1 MIRAS
6 QYEVS
11 ENHPLRRLF
20 LTLAERGMLQH
31 LDRDPQTVQYLANL
45 LTEFVHRDNMNRIMS
60 DSGERLEYFFDMLAQ
75 STSQMLPQSRREHYK
90 HIGDLALFHLG
101 LFPGHLTYGRR
112 LLSPGYYAA
121 QGRRSYS
128 IAAESKYDTETEV
141 LRKMSD
147 HFEDCVE
154 TLNWVQAYIRD
165 PFLQYMFREFEIT

>member
-20 LTLAERGMLQH
+20 LTLAERGMLQR
-31 LDRDPQTVQYLANL
+31 LLPYPQTVQYLTDL

-60 DSGERLEYFFDMLAQ
+60 DSGDRLEYLFNMLAQ
-75 STSQMLPQSRREHYK
+75 SSSQMLPQTRRAHYK

-128 IAAESKYDTETEV
+128 IAAESKYDSDTVV
-141 LRKMSD
+141 LRKLSD
-147 HFEDCVE
+147 QFEECVE
-154 TLNWVQAYIRD
+154 ALNWVQAYIRD
-165 PFLQYMFREFEIT
+165 PFLQYMLREFDIT